1 MLMRSPMPS
10 ISVGSYG
17 TAMNETTPAT
27 IDVITEA
34 IEYTWSQPWNAA
46 AANPMGASINTSC
59 TSVAALQFRCVP
71 RRGRLSW
78 GASSCTRRGTTE
90 TGRKPPAHAA
100 SRVHGLL
107 GWICWG
113 DVVNEDLAES
123 QRDTWSGLHA

>member
-59 TSVAALQFRCVP
+59 TSVAARPASVVP
-71 RRGRLSW
+71 RRVHDDAPHESRP
-78 GASSCTRRGTTE
+78 RRGTHRNCRE
-90 TGRKPPAHAA
+90 TAR
-100 SRVHGLL
+100 SRRESGPWIAGLDLL
-107 GWICWG
+107 G
-113 DVVNEDLAES
+113 
-123 QRDTWSGLHA
+123 R